1 MNQEKT
7 MKIFIVASE
16 AVPFAKTGG
25 LADIVGALPKTLAD
39 AGEDV
44 SIIIPLYGKK
54 IDKKKFAIRP
64 LREVEVEVLVGKDLV
79 KGEVFFCELQEGVKV
94 YFISQPAYFDRDE
107 LYQTSKGD
115 YSDNAERFVFFSRA
129 AIETIKAL
137 GASPDI
143 VHVHDWQAAL
153 VPVYLKSLYKDD
165 SAFAHTR
172 TLLTIHNLGYQGLFP
187 KEDMLLTGLG
197 WEYFTFDKL
206 EFWGKVN
213 FLKGGI
219 AFADAINTVSKKY
232 ALEIL
237 NPEQG
242 MGLDKALM
250 YRRNVLSGILNGI
263 DYNDWNPETD
273 DLIPGNFTPKDM
285 KGKQK
290 CKVEL
295 RRYYNLPHNDMPVI
309 GIVGRLTS
317 QKGFDIF
324 SKALPKIMKR
334 QCQFAILGT
343 GEAKYHE
350 LLHNAAKKYPDRIG
364 LVLAFNNKLAHF
376 IEAGSDMFMMPSHYE
391 PCGLNQMI
399 SLKYGTIP
407 IVRATGGLDDSIE
420 DFDSNTEK
428 GNGFKFDDYT
438 PVALI
443 AAVDRAIG
451 AYKKPDMW
459 KRLVANAMECNFSW
473 TRSAKEYIALYRKM
487 LT

>member
-1 MNQEKT
+1 
-7 MKIFIVASE
+7 MKIFIIASE

-25 LADIVGALPKTLAD
+25 LADIAGTLPTALAD

-44 SIIIPLYGKK
+44 SIILPFYGRK
-54 IDKKKFAIRP
+54 IDKKKFAIKP
-64 LREVEVEVLVGKDLV
+64 LKEVKVKVPVGKDSVRATL
-79 KGEVFFCELQEGVKV
+79 FFCKLQSGVKV
-94 YFISQPAYFDRDE
+94 YFISQSAYFDRDE
-107 LYQTSKGD
+107 LYQTTEGD
-115 YSDNAERFVFFSRA
+115 YPDNAERFVFFSRA

-137 GASPDI
+137 GVSPDI

-153 VPVYLKSLYKDD
+153 IPVYLKSLYKDD
-165 SAFAHTR
+165 STFANTR

-187 KEDMLLTGLG
+187 KEDILLTGLG

-219 AFADAINTVSKKY
+219 AYADAINTVSKKY
-232 ALEIL
+232 AKEIL
-237 NPEQG
+237 TPEQG

-250 YRRNVLSGILNGI
+250 HREDVLSGILNGI
-263 DYNDWNPETD
+263 DYKDWNPETD
-273 DLIPGNFTPKDM
+273 SLIPSNFTPKDM
-285 KGKQK
+285 RGKQK

-295 RRYYNLPHNDMPVI
+295 RRYYNLSQNDMPVI

-317 QKGFDIF
+317 QKGFDIL
-324 SKALPKIMKR
+324 SEALPQIMKR
-334 QCQFAILGT
+334 ECQFAILGT
-343 GEAKYHE
+343 GEGKYHE
-350 LLHNAAKKYPDRIG
+350 LLHNAVKQYPERVG

-376 IEAGSDMFMMPSHYE
+376 IEAGSDMFLMPSHYE

-428 GNGFKFDDYT
+428 GNGFKFEDYT
-438 PVALI
+438 PAALI
-443 AAVDRAIG
+443 AAVDRALD
-451 AYKKPDMW
+451 AYKKPNVW

-473 TRSAKEYIALYRKM
+473 TRSAKEYIALYRKI
-487 LT
+487 LDQR